1 MLLFCSGIFSVRAQ
15 YPCCRRI
22 SAYSE
27 SFTEKKKKMN
37 FNKTPMF
44 VDTKLNC
51 QKNAYMSQYDL
62 MIQSLV
68 YTDTDILQQQEQC
81 NQ

>member
-1 MLLFCSGIFSVRAQ
+1 
-15 YPCCRRI
+15 
-22 SAYSE
+22 
-27 SFTEKKKKMN
+27 MN

-68 YTDTDILQQQEQC
+68 YTDTDILNNRNNAIN
-81 NQ
+81 NQINRFSVFFSKLLF